1 MEIKRR
7 DVLCYLRYRGQEISP
22 ELDAKITEAINICRD
37 NLQLKNII
45 RKYKIDRKN
54 KTLVGTNLVLG
65 GNSIWKHL
73 EGCDEAYLF
82 AATIG
87 FEVERQIN
95 KYFIKDRTIA
105 VILDAAATAAIE
117 SYCDELCDELPGEI
131 TSRFSCGYG
140 DFDISHQK
148 IICQVLDT
156 QRNIGV
162 FTNSSYMLSP
172 QKSVTAVIGVKN
184 GR

>member
-1 MEIKRR
+1 MEIKKR
-7 DVLCYLRYRGQEISP
+7 DVLCYLRYRGQEIS
-22 ELDAKITEAINICRD
+22 EDLDKKIDLAIQICKD

-45 RKYKIDRKN
+45 KKYKINRETKSLEN
-54 KTLVGTNLVLG
+54 TALVLG
-65 GNSIWKHL
+65 GKSIWKHL
-73 EGCDEAYLF
+73 EECDEVYLF

-95 KYFIKDRTIA
+95 KFFISDKTLA
-105 VILDAAATAAIE
+105 VILDSAATAAIE
-117 SYCDELCDELPGEI
+117 SYCDELCDNLEGEL

-148 IICQVLDT
+148 MICQTLDT
-156 QRNIGV
+156 QKSIGL
-162 FTNSSYMLSP
+162 FTSPSYMLSP
-172 QKSVTAVIGVKN
+172 QKSVTALIGIKN